1 MQHITFPLPS
11 YCWEP
16 PPQARWEPTV
26 EEYREAEAGLGGG
39 RAGGALPRA
48 AAELM
53 TAHAPE
59 DGLGLMELA
68 DELEATGRWARG
80 GGYIWEYEAGTIC

>member
-1 MQHITFPLPS
+1 M
-11 YCWEP
+11 
-16 PPQARWEPTV
+16 
-26 EEYREAEAGLGGG
+26 EEYREAEAVLGGG
-39 RAGGALPRA
+39 RAGGALPRV

-68 DELEATGRWARG
+68 DELEATGRWVGGRG
-80 GGYIWEYEAGTIC
+80 ASGSYKMLQLADQLEATGREEF